1 MVLIGCLWTC
11 DHSVSGTWTIAAWV
25 DQKHPLKSGSHR
37 SMIGTGM
44 TF

>member
-11 DHSVSGTWTIAAWV
+11 DHSGISGTIAAWV
-25 DQKHPLKSGSHR
+25 DQKQHPLKSGSHR
-37 SMIGTGM
+37 SMITGM